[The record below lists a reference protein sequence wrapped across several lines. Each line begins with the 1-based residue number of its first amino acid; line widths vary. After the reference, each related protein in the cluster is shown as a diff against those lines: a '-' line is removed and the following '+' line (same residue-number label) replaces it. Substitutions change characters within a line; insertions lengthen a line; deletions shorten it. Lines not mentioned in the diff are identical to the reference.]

1 MDDLDGRMHAF
12 RASRENCRGLI
23 DGFNACM
30 RRGRE
35 GLADPECAA
44 LHLQQNVC
52 VGSFV
57 CPREARVVYEEG
69 AASPESQ
76 RALSACVKDFYAR
89 LKRDHAARKRQADCA
104 AARRRLGERTRPG
117 GALGRQTVG
126 AQAGGR
132 HV

>member
-1 MDDLDGRMHAF
+1 MDDLDARVQAF

-30 RRGRE
+30 RRGQD

-52 VGSFV
+52 VGSYV
-57 CPREARVVYEEG
+57 CPREARKVYDED

-76 RALSACVKDFYAR
+76 RALSACVKDFYVR
-89 LKRDHAARKRQADCA
+89 LKRDDAARKA
-104 AARRRLGERTRPG
+104 AQ
-117 GALGRQTVG
+117 GR
-126 AQAGGR
+126 
-132 HV
+132 